1 MIRSDGII
9 PIGYKKKMKTL
20 SEFVKAKRKEYK
32 LTQKELAVKS
42 GVGLRFLRELE
53 QGKTTLRM
61 DKVNQVLEM
70 FSSALVVGE
79 MERDMNYAES

>member
-1 MIRSDGII
+1 
-9 PIGYKKKMKTL
+9 
-20 SEFVKAKRKEYK
+20 
-32 LTQKELAVKS
+32 
-42 GVGLRFLRELE
+42 
-53 QGKTTLRM
+53 M